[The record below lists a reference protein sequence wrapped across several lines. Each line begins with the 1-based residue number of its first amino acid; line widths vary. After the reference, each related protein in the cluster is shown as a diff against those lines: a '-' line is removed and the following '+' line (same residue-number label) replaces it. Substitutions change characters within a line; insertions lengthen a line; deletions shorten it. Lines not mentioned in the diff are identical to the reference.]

1 MEREFQLGCKEGQEI
16 IKENIITKPI
26 KTFLGLIV
34 VEQAKLN
41 LEDSGPTLS
50 QYLIDQY
57 RQLILIKMDV
67 HSMTNLS
74 NSQMVI
80 LDSNLLKEAEQK
92 H

>member
-67 HSMTNLS
+67 HSMTNLL